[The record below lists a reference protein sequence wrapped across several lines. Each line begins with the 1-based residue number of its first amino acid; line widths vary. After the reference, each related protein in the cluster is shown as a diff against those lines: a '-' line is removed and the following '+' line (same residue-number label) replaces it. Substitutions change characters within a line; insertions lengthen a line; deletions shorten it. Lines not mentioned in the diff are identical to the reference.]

1 MMRRNGFESGHRA
14 PFLAAARV
22 RHFSPG
28 ARYEHCNR
36 FATGK
41 EEFKMRPRVLIVD
54 DDAAIT
60 QQLFWTLSDEYEV
73 MTAND
78 LASAV
83 RRATIYEPVVSILDL
98 HLPPVPD
105 TPEVGMRILGYL
117 KDRLPHSKV
126 LVISSAADEQM
137 RVACFANGADE
148 FLDKPFE
155 IDQLLAVVRRI
166 APEQVYT

>member
-1 MMRRNGFESGHRA
+1 M
-14 PFLAAARV
+14 
-22 RHFSPG
+22 
-28 ARYEHCNR
+28 
-36 FATGK
+36 K
-41 EEFKMRPRVLIVD
+41 PRILIVD

-60 QQLFWTLSDEYEV
+60 QQLFWTLCDEYDV
-73 MTAND
+73 MMAND

-83 RRATIYEPVVSILDL
+83 RRATIYEPEVSILDL
-98 HLPPVPD
+98 HLPPVLD
-105 TPEVGMRILGYL
+105 SPEVGMRILGYL

-126 LVISSAADEQM
+126 LVISSAADEKM

-166 APEQVYT
+166 APERAFSPV